1 MKKNKLVSFL
11 SVASISLI
19 IILAIPF
26 TSGGAGARE
35 LTDKEIQQI
44 IEFMFG
50 DEVLIPDAK
59 IRDSD
64 VKRSKRALPWIR
76 KAAEQ
81 GDAHAL
87 FLLGK
92 ELLNGFIVKK
102 NEAEALVL
110 MSRAADAGSVAAAIE
125 LGLATYLFDNKA
137 DEFAWTK
144 KAAEAGD
151 AYFQKRVGD
160 YFHVGSMGM
169 PMSVTKPSR
178 LLIETMG
185 DKGKIDP
192 ARAAQWY
199 GRAAGNGAKGAALG
213 YLWLTGDME
222 RAVQLE
228 LEAHAFSYFSDY
240 KDSDFRLGL
249 LKDEAVQA
257 WIRKQAPKGNPTSR
271 LAWGVLAAYEQK
283 GWGKD
288 AGRWLSGPESATNP
302 LAPVLMAILERKYD
316 VEGLRRAAA
325 AGNPT
330 AHFLMWNRHRY
341 DKHLGGGM
349 PPAEGLPWL
358 QKAVTM
364 GVPKAWL
371 DMGMVLRD
379 GKLVAKNTK
388 LAIRW
393 LRKAADRKKCQLTKD
408 ARLILG
414 NLHLEAGDHPR
425 AVTWLYDADSV
436 DFDRL
441 LDRIGG

>member
-1 MKKNKLVSFL
+1 MKKNKLVSVL
-11 SVASISLI
+11 SVFSISLF

-26 TSGGAGARE
+26 TSGGAGAQW
-35 LTDKEIQQI
+35 LSDKDIQQV
-44 IEFMFG
+44 IEHMFG
-50 DEVLIPDAK
+50 GELVIPDAK

-92 ELLNGFIVKK
+92 EFLNGFVVKK
-102 NEAEALVL
+102 NHAKALTL
-110 MSRAADAGSVAAAIE
+110 MSRAAEAGSVAAAIE
-125 LGLATYLFDNKA
+125 LGFATYLFDNKA
-137 DEFAWTK
+137 DEFAWTE

-151 AYFQKRVGD
+151 AYFQKRMGD
-160 YFHVGSMGM
+160 YFHVGSFDVVISSIKPHRLTIDSMGNKEM
-169 PMSVTKPSR
+169 A
-178 LLIETMG
+178 
-185 DKGKIDP
+185 DP
-192 ARAAQWY
+192 AKAAQWY
-199 GRAAGNGAKGAALG
+199 LRAAGNAAKDAAFG

-222 RAVQLE
+222 SAVQLE

-249 LKDEAVQA
+249 LKDETVQA
-257 WIRKQAPKGNPTSR
+257 WIRKQAPKGNPTAR

-414 NLHLEAGDHPR
+414 NLHLEVGDHPR